1 MLCPGRRFCWSMDSE
16 LIGACMEA
24 TGSFQI
30 RYLETGTEP
39 GFSFTPPTPACS
51 SASISRTLTGTT
63 EQETF
68 SKNLFDEEAADVYGA
83 ARERAL
89 HLCCRPVGDGGMGA
103 PYEEER
109 IPEKGPEKTPGATR
123 QYAVRFWTHRGAP
136 RCNSSPMAEKR
147 GAGYSVWGNSY
158 QSGVFPVLR
167 VA

>member
-1 MLCPGRRFCWSMDSE
+1 MLCPGRRFCWFMDSE

-24 TGSFQI
+24 TGSFQTW
-30 RYLETGTEP
+30 YPETGTEP

-109 IPEKGPEKTPGATR
+109 IPEKGPEKTPGATAGNMPLDSGHI
-123 QYAVRFWTHRGAP
+123 AVRRAVIHPRWRRKGERGI
-136 RCNSSPMAEKR
+136 RCGEIRTRA
-147 GAGYSVWGNSY
+147 
-158 QSGVFPVLR
+158 VFSLCYG
-167 VA
+167 